1 MRLDPSSQIEVEAH
15 MDIVFPAG
23 IVIPCSCSSTGLVDG
38 VVVVAG
44 LVVLGLVLVGG
55 FACVFVWVSEFGY
68 LC

>member
-1 MRLDPSSQIEVEAH
+1 

>member
-1 MRLDPSSQIEVEAH
+1 MG
-15 MDIVFPAG
+15 IVFPAG
-23 IVIPCSCSSTGLVDG
+23 IVIPCSCPSFGLVDW

-55 FACVFVWVSEFGY
+55 FARVFVWVSEFGY